1 MEVRRHDGIEVFTD
15 SAAHAPEVYH
25 HKEPVMNYTQVV
37 EVRKGPFG
45 LSIWSLC
52 TLVAVITA
60 VIVGAGVGGG
70 LGAALASC
78 KRYDLFTYAS
88 QNKHL
93 PSSSSSSSGSVL
105 SPVAEASSC
114 PTPTSTTST
123 TTETSTIEDTTT
135 DFYEPTAPDQVANLT
150 LPSACSSKNGQG
162 SHTTLNGY
170 VFSYTCGFDF
180 PGPQND
186 IAPIIAYTAWD
197 CMHACA
203 KYTEFHKDD
212 TDVKACDSIAFA
224 QDMSTAMRQ
233 HGANCWLKV
242 GTRKLF
248 PEADRLPRFLYAK
261 IDT

>member
-1 MEVRRHDGIEVFTD
+1 MEVRRHDGMEVFTD

-25 HKEPVMNYTQVV
+25 PKEPVTNYTQVV

-78 KRYDLFTYAS
+78 K
-88 QNKHL
+88 
-93 PSSSSSSSGSVL
+93 SSSSSGSVL
-105 SPVAEASSC
+105 SPVAEASSY
-114 PTPTSTTST
+114 PTPTSTAST

-197 CMHACA
+197 
-203 KYTEFHKDD
+203 
-212 TDVKACDSIAFA
+212 
-224 QDMSTAMRQ
+224 
-233 HGANCWLKV
+233 
-242 GTRKLF
+242 
-248 PEADRLPRFLYAK
+248 
-261 IDT
+261 

>member
-1 MEVRRHDGIEVFTD
+1 MEVRRHDGMEVFTD

-25 HKEPVMNYTQVV
+25 HKEPMMNYTQVV
-37 EVRKGPFG
+37 EVRKGPCG

-78 KRYDLFTYAS
+78 K
-88 QNKHL
+88 
-93 PSSSSSSSGSVL
+93 SSSSSNSVL

-114 PTPTSTTST
+114 PTPTSSSSQTTG
-123 TTETSTIEDTTT
+123 TSTIEDTSTS

-180 PGPQND
+180 PGPAND
-186 IAPIIAYTAWD
+186 IAPLIAYTAWD

-203 KYTEFHKDD
+203 MYTELHKDD
-212 TDVKACDSIAFA
+212 ADVKACDSIAFV

-233 HGANCWLKV
+233 HGANCWLKT

-261 IDT
+261 IDS